1 MTRVV
6 PVAMRVT
13 PQLAASG
20 AWLVAP
26 DGVSVPDDTT
36 YQEWKM
42 IPRGGYSAEVYE
54 RLRELLA
61 YHDRTMQHVES
72 RERTIQVLM
81 DEFGIGNNNALGL
94 INWERRKQAKE
105 NNNVQ

>member
-1 MTRVV
+1 MTRAV

-26 DGVSVPDDTT
+26 DGVSVPDEDG
-36 YQEWKM
+36 YQEWEMARKF
-42 IPRGGYSAEVYE
+42 PTGVQYPPEVHE

-61 YHDRTMQHVES
+61 YHDRTMQPAES
-72 RERTIQVLM
+72 RERTMLVLM
-81 DEFGIGNNNALGL
+81 DEFEIGNNNALGL
-94 INWERRKQAKE
+94 VNWERRRQEK
-105 NNNVQ
+105 